1 MSFDKRGGM
10 MKQISLNGKRVF
22 LEERKKAL
30 YLYRVTKENGG
41 NGITRSD
48 ILKFVRD
55 NPSNLPVFFT
65 TISPEEFGTKE
76 RESVMA

>member
-1 MSFDKRGGM
+1 
-10 MKQISLNGKRVF
+10 MKQISLNGKRVY

-48 ILKFVRD
+48 ILNFVRD
-55 NPSNLPVFFT
+55 NPSNL
-65 TISPEEFGTKE
+65 
-76 RESVMA
+76 